1 MKAVIQR
8 VVRASVVVEAQTIAH
23 IGQGLLVL
31 LGIAHDDTTE
41 DVRWLSKKISQMR
54 IFSDAQGQM
63 NASVKSINGGLLVVS
78 QFTLMASTKKG
89 NRPSF
94 IQAAGPEIAT
104 PLYEQFVQQLTQD
117 AERPVATGIFGA
129 DMALELIND
138 GPVTIVL
145 DSKDKV

>member
-8 VVRASVVVEAQTIAH
+8 VVRASVVVEAQTIAY

-94 IQAAGPEIAT
+94 IQAAGPEMAT